1 MANDIDAELYPRN
14 NAHTTADPT
23 RWRRNPTTGVREE
36 VPVTGLT
43 DLRVYLSTSDTAT
56 DHTSGALNAALVYVM
71 TEVVPGLYEATI
83 LGSALATHVAS
94 TDGSPLYVH
103 WQSPSA
109 GYHEFAQVTWRT
121 KRPAA
126 T

>member
-1 MANDIDAELYPRN
+1 MANEIDAELFPRN

-56 DHTSGALNAALVYVM
+56 DHTSGALNPALVYVM
-71 TEVVPGLYEATI
+71 TEVVPGLYETTI

-94 TDGSPLYVH
+94 TDGTPLYVH
-103 WQSPSA
+103 WQSAAA